1 MVVAAVLIAEIS
13 REFTFY
19 NNSKIALN
27 SHSVVK
33 MWFRKSYSVSTLDLS
48 NKSSPEFY
56 FGSQGLKHYKSL
68 KKNLN
73 CLNFGNNKKRRK
85 FDEFFWFISGLLD
98 SFGTSE
104 DIESCWTED
113 HLDCPS
119 SNESFERKVSPPY
132 ITVLSDSKC
141 RSGSDP
147 TISRQPA
154 IDQKKGSRSQENSIT
169 SPKSS
174 KGNQHFRI
182 YLKRIKRSKMSTN
195 EKRFNLCSVR
205 FPSLLDFPFFNELRS
220 LFNYAL

>member
-1 MVVAAVLIAEIS
+1 MK
-13 REFTFY
+13 
-19 NNSKIALN
+19 SK
-27 SHSVVK
+27 
-33 MWFRKSYSVSTLDLS
+33 
-48 NKSSPEFY
+48 
-56 FGSQGLKHYKSL
+56 
-68 KKNLN
+68 
-73 CLNFGNNKKRRK
+73 LNFWTKNEDFEQCDMVEAIEWSEIVILN
-85 FDEFFWFISGLLD
+85 FFPGLLD

-174 KGNQHFRI
+174 KAPINI
-182 YLKRIKRSKMSTN
+182 
-195 EKRFNLCSVR
+195 SV
-205 FPSLLDFPFFNELRS
+205 FT
-220 LFNYAL
+220 

>member
-1 MVVAAVLIAEIS
+1 MEISNEFLMRAMAVAAVLIAEIS

-85 FDEFFWFISGLLD
+85 FDEFF
-98 SFGTSE
+98 
-104 DIESCWTED
+104 
-113 HLDCPS
+113 
-119 SNESFERKVSPPY
+119 
-132 ITVLSDSKC
+132 
-141 RSGSDP
+141 
-147 TISRQPA
+147 
-154 IDQKKGSRSQENSIT
+154 
-169 SPKSS
+169 
-174 KGNQHFRI
+174 
-182 YLKRIKRSKMSTN
+182 
-195 EKRFNLCSVR
+195 
-205 FPSLLDFPFFNELRS
+205 
-220 LFNYAL
+220 